1 MSLKEKLKK
10 GLMKTSAIIFR
21 NKGSKILYYHDVFK
35 TNNFKALDAEVYMGT
50 EYDAFKKHIDA
61 IKEEGFEIVKDISQP
76 NGQVAI
82 MFDDGFRGIWECRQY
97 FYDENIYP
105 TIFLPVEYIGKT
117 GLGMLSLEEILEL
130 QKNGFKFECHGWS
143 HRPLTDVNK
152 DHLKKELVE
161 SRSFL
166 SNLLGK
172 EVTEICMPLGYF
184 NDELIKEIKQAGYN
198 KIYSCIPGN
207 YNEAPFGLIGRN
219 LCQNVSP
226 SELRLILKGGNEI
239 LKKRYQKLHHKSN

>member
-35 TNNFKALDAEVYMGT
+35 TSNFKALDADVYMGT
-50 EYDAFKKHIDA
+50 NFDLFKQHLDIIRK
-61 IKEEGFEIVKDISQP
+61 EGFEIVREISKP
-76 NGQVAI
+76 IGQVAI

-105 TIFLPVEYIGKT
+105 TVFLPVDYVGKT
-117 GLGMLSLEEILEL
+117 DLGMLSLDEILEL
-130 QKNGFKFECHGWS
+130 QKHGFKFECHGWT
-143 HRPLTDVNK
+143 HKPLTEVKKAD
-152 DHLKKELVE
+152 LKKELVD
-161 SRSFL
+161 SRTFL

-172 EVTEICMPLGYF
+172 EVNEICMPLGYF
-184 NDELIKEIKQAGYN
+184 NEDVIKEIKQAGYK

-207 YNEAPFGLIGRN
+207 FNEASFGLFGRN
-219 LCQNVSP
+219 LCQNVIP